1 MYFLEDD
8 QPVTNQ
14 RHKSTKKVHVEEI
27 RYKVG
32 KGMNQNVSPQS
43 RMKGFLQNME
53 HMTTQSSEKGAL

>member
-14 RHKSTKKVHVEEI
+14 RHKSTKTVHVEEI

-32 KGMNQNVSPQS
+32 KGMNQNVSP
-43 RMKGFLQNME
+43 
-53 HMTTQSSEKGAL
+53 